1 MLTGGKPHV
10 ANEIRLTPTLDGII
24 PHRLRSGVPEP
35 IPLSFDDTRT
45 AQRATKGGADGKPK
59 VSKQGILPG
68 TQLSSPNDA
77 LQVSLLS
84 ARLRRP
90 PFLSDTLCS
99 DRTHLRRR
107 TLRVRHLGN
116 RQERSRRLLRHPQ
129 GRQLNIL
136 SLTLLR
142 TRPPTNSCRQ
152 QRVLQ
157 LLKARFRRRQR
168 MNRIWPTRFGNC
180 KRNWQRR
187 PRR

>member
-10 ANEIRLTPTLDGII
+10 NGSLTPRISNII
-24 PHRLRSGVPEP
+24 PEKLRSEVGK
-35 IPLSFDDTRT
+35 IPLSFGP
-45 AQRATKGGADGKPK
+45 AVGPAVSDGKHK
-59 VSKQGILPG
+59 VRKGGILPG
-68 TQLSSPNDA
+68 TELSSPNDA

-116 RQERSRRLLRHPQ
+116 ARRQKRSRRLLRHPQ

-136 SLTLLR
+136 SLTL
-142 TRPPTNSCRQ
+142 
-152 QRVLQ
+152 
-157 LLKARFRRRQR
+157 RQR
-168 MNRIWPTRFGNC
+168 MN
-180 KRNWQRR
+180 
-187 PRR
+187 